1 MLGVWG
7 ISLPTGKSLFSKIF
21 FSHIVAILF
30 FATLLLV
37 LSLGVI
43 RTYFLNQEAVQLKNS
58 ALITI
63 VDVKASFSNKNFQTT
78 ESIIK
83 KIAKKIGARITVI
96 NAGGTVVAD
105 SEKDRGLITNYQK
118 RPEVR
123 SALEGK
129 VGRKVRFSATL
140 KKKLLYVA
148 IPIQKGNKVVGVINI
163 SSSFEPINL
172 LIDDFVAKITQI
184 TLVALSLA
192 LLLSFIFS
200 KNIAS
205 DLKKLAAGAKKVAS
219 GRFDIQVKTKN
230 CGEIKILADSFNH
243 MADQIKRLFGEI
255 SKVNDELSTII
266 ETIPDAIVVLKD
278 DKIEIVNSSFL
289 KLAGYDKIIGKSY
302 WELTGDKNIN
312 ESIEK
317 ILSDKERN
325 DTELRIDGKIY
336 NYIASVLLG
345 KKTMI
350 VFHDITSVKN
360 LEQIKNDFVAN
371 VSHELR
377 TPLAAIKGFTE
388 TLKDEE
394 KNIAKL
400 HYLEVIEKNS
410 DRLTSIVADLLT
422 LSRVEDKTA
431 SLSIEPVDIRKELEN
446 IVRLFSEKAS
456 KKGILIETKIDNNMN
471 IVNLDSYKFDQL
483 MINLIDNAVKYTD
496 KGRVVIN
503 INKNIDEIKIVVED
517 TGVGIPENELE
528 RVFERFYRVDKS
540 RSKAAEGTG
549 LGLSIVKHIIVLF
562 GGRIE
567 LKSKLGKG
575 TKFIVTLPAIA

>member
-1 MLGVWG
+1 M
-7 ISLPTGKSLFSKIF
+7 
-21 FSHIVAILF
+21 AILF

-83 KIAKKIGARITVI
+83 KIAKKIGARITVL

-105 SEKDRGLITNYQK
+105 SEKDKGLITNYQK

-129 VGRKVRFSATL
+129 MGRKVRFSAAL

-148 IPIQKGNKVVGVINI
+148 IPIQKGNKIVGVINI
-163 SSSFEPINL
+163 SNSFEPINL

-255 SKVNDELSTII
+255 SKANDELSTII

-289 KLAGYDKIIGKSY
+289 KLTGYDKIIGKSY
-302 WELTGDKNIN
+302 WTLTGDRNIN
-312 ESIEK
+312 EAIEK

-325 DTELRIDGKIY
+325 DTELRIGGKIY

-345 KKTMI
+345 KKIMI

-394 KNIAKL
+394 KNMAKL
-400 HYLEVIEKNS
+400 HYLEIIEKNS

-446 IVRLFSEKAS
+446 IVRLFNEKAS
-456 KKGILIETKIDNNMN
+456 RKSIFIETKIDNNMN

-496 KGRVVIN
+496 KGRVAIN

-517 TGVGIPENELE
+517 TGIGIPENELE

-575 TKFIVTLPAIA
+575 TKFIVTLPAIG